1 MYFQEFLLHFKM
13 KEKQFSTDLRNN
25 TKEESSQNNYKPRI
39 FLIKKIKAKAIL
51 SSPYLFPFQLLPR
64 IGNIS
69 NNNDDDNK
77 INILNNNNSVE
88 NILNLF
94 DINKIIS
101 EIINNQGNDIK
112 LSCCQKYNYFKKY
125 LNIKSQKRK
134 TKIDCILKKC
144 KSNLSKAF
152 DGILYKLLKIRGKS
166 YKLPQNFVTNINIM
180 YNRKYLFCSM
190 LKIFEDYKIILDID
204 TLKKQLSVNKFKLF
218 LYIVNKKLI
227 KIWFKNILVRI
238 NLSKIVEQ

>member
-1 MYFQEFLLHFKM
+1 MQFYLHLIYFLFNYFL
-13 KEKQFSTDLRNN
+13 
-25 TKEESSQNNYKPRI
+25 RI
-39 FLIKKIKAKAIL
+39 D
-51 SSPYLFPFQLLPR
+51 
-64 IGNIS
+64 NIS
-69 NNNDDDNK
+69 NNNDDDKK
-77 INILNNNNSVE
+77 INLLNNNSVE
-88 NILNLF
+88 NFLNLF

-101 EIINNQGNDIK
+101 EIINNQRNDIK
-112 LSCCQKYNYFKKY
+112 LSFCQKYNYFKKY

-134 TKIDCILKKC
+134 TKIDCVLKRC
-144 KSNLSKAF
+144 KSNFSKAF